1 MKKGNIKR
9 IDRWLLSLY
18 VIILY
23 LTYEINRLI
32 EGNFFK

>member
-1 MKKGNIKR
+1 MKKVNVKR

-18 VIILY
+18 VIMIY